1 MNYYIHVPFC
11 RSKCGYCAF
20 YSEVCRDEQLIE
32 RYLEK
37 LISDM
42 SFKPLPR
49 AHTVYIGGGTP
60 TLLSAAQLSRLFE
73 AVNKYLA
80 PLPDCEISIESNPET
95 LTSEKI
101 AVLKQHITRISL
113 GVQSF
118 DSSLRATLGRNCSG
132 DALKNAVTLIQHSAF
147 EHFNCDLIYAVPGGS
162 MAQWIKDLDMVVS
175 CGVDHVSCYNLTCE
189 EQSLLGGTF
198 IIDDDMAK
206 EMYDV
211 AQARLET
218 VGILRYEISNYA
230 RIGAECRHNVNVWK
244 GEKLI
249 SFGPAAAGFDGV
261 SRMINVEDISGWLAD
276 EAPEKDMLSAEARCR
291 EIFAVNLRTVNG
303 WNKTMWDKSCFS
315 VPWMEMHKIFTS
327 AMESVPKE
335 FYIIDKQSI
344 RLSPEGLL
352 YWNDIAERV
361 IL

>member
-20 YSEVCRDEQLIE
+20 YSEVCNDEQLIE
-32 RYLEK
+32 SYLKK

-42 SFKPLPR
+42 AVAPLPR

-60 TLLSAAQLSRLFE
+60 TLLSSSQLVRLLD
-73 AVNKYLA
+73 AVQHYLS
-80 PLPDCEISIESNPET
+80 PLPGCEISVESNPET
-95 LTSEKI
+95 LTHDKI
-101 AVLKQHITRISL
+101 SVLKEHITRISL

-118 DSSLRATLGRNCSG
+118 DSNLRKTLGRKCS
-132 DALKNAVTLIQHSAF
+132 DSALKNALSLIRNAEF
-147 EHFNCDLIYAVPGGS
+147 DHFNCDLIYAVPGES
-162 MAQWIKDLDMVVS
+162 MAQWKNDLDMVVS
-175 CGVDHVSCYNLTCE
+175 SGVDHVSCYNLTCE

-206 EMYDV
+206 EMYDM
-211 AQARLET
+211 AQSCLCCS
-218 VGILRYEISNYA
+218 GIERYEISNYA
-230 RIGAECRHNVNVWK
+230 VHGSECRHNINVWK
-244 GEKLI
+244 GQQLI

-261 SRMINVEDISGWLAD
+261 NRIINIEETNKWLAG
-276 EAPEKDMLSAEARCR
+276 EQPETDILSAEARCR

-303 WNKTMWDKSCFS
+303 WNKKIWDEAGFAVS
-315 VPWMEMHKIFTS
+315 WTEMHKIFTS
-327 AMESVPKE
+327 AMESVPEE
-335 FYIIDKQSI
+335 FYIIDRQSV
-344 RLSPEGLL
+344 RLSSTGLL